1 MNNALKPSTKRQRAI
16 SYILLII
23 GAFIWGSAFIFQ
35 KQGMD
40 YIDPLAFNG
49 IRNLMGSFVLIPFI
63 LISDKRKDREEL
75 EKEKKQRKTL
85 VKAGLICGVCL
96 AAASTVQQYALK
108 YTSTG
113 KVGFITTLYIIFV
126 PIVGIFIGKR
136 FRPVLWVS
144 AVLAIVGLYVLCL
157 KKGEGFTLQSGDWM
171 ALACAFLFAFQILAL
186 DKYTPIVNPIKLAS
200 AEFFVCGVICC
211 TLMLIFE
218 KPTLSAILAAYIP
231 LLYAGLLS
239 TGVAYTFQ
247 AVAQKHTN
255 PVIASLIMSLESVF
269 CVLTSWALLHEV
281 MTKRELL
288 GCAIIFIGII
298 VAQLPDFKKKK
309 PYKESEIKEEPTE

>member
-1 MNNALKPSTKRQRAI
+1 MNNTLHKSTKRQRII
-16 SYILLII
+16 SYILLVI

-35 KQGMD
+35 KKGMD
-40 YIDPLAFNG
+40 YIGPLAFNG
-49 IRNLMGSFVLIPFI
+49 IRNLMGATALVPFI
-63 LISDKRKDREEL
+63 LITDKRKDAQTL
-75 EKEKKQRKTL
+75 EREKKSRKIL
-85 VKAGLICGVCL
+85 FKAGVICGVCL
-96 AAASTVQQYALK
+96 AAASTVQQYALV

-144 AVLAIVGLYVLCL
+144 AVLAIIGLYILCL
-157 KKGEGFTLQSGDWM
+157 KRGEENTLQSGDWM
-171 ALACAFLFAFQILAL
+171 ALACAFLFAFQILSL
-186 DKYTPIVNPIKLAS
+186 DKYTDLVSPLKLACVQ
-200 AEFFVCGVICC
+200 FYVCGIICC

-218 KPTLSAILAAYIP
+218 KPTVSAILAAYVP

-247 AVAQKHTN
+247 AIAQKNTN

-269 CVLTSWALLHEV
+269 CVLTSWVLLGEV
-281 MTKRELL
+281 MTGREML
-288 GCAIIFIGII
+288 GCLIIFIGII
-298 VAQLPDFKKKK
+298 VAQLPDFKKKNK
-309 PYKESEIKEEPTE
+309 DGIKEEPIA

>member
-1 MNNALKPSTKRQRAI
+1 MNNTLAPSTKRQRI
-16 SYILLII
+16 VSYILLVI

-49 IRNLMGSFVLIPFI
+49 IRNIMGATALLPFI
-63 LISDKRKDREEL
+63 FISDKRKDKEAL
-75 EKEKKQRKTL
+75 EKEKASRKL
-85 VKAGLICGVCL
+85 LFKAGAICGVCL
-96 AAASTVQQYALK
+96 AAASAAQQFALK

-126 PIVGIFIGKR
+126 PIVGVFIGKR
-136 FRPVLWVS
+136 FRPLLWVS
-144 AVLAIVGLYVLCL
+144 AVLAIIGLYVLCI
-157 KKGEGFTLQSGDWM
+157 KKGEGFTLSLGDWL
-171 ALACAFLFAFQILAL
+171 ALSCAFLFAFQILSL
-186 DKYTPIVNPIKLAS
+186 DKFTPLVNPVKLACVQ
-200 AEFFVCGVICC
+200 FYVCGIICC
-211 TLMLIFE
+211 TLMFIFE
-218 KPTLSAILAAYIP
+218 KPTLSSVLAAYIP

-269 CVLTSWALLHEV
+269 CVLTGWALLHEV
-281 MTKRELL
+281 LTPRETV
-288 GCAIIFIGII
+288 GCVIIFIGVII
-298 VAQLPDFKKKK
+298 AQLPERKKKET
-309 PYKESEIKEEPTE
+309 KE